1 MHHGILFDRRL
12 EQCIN
17 FQVLYL
23 IQLSCPELLY
33 FTTLLCNTPGETRIG
48 AYGCVPYL
56 VGIVCPPFE
65 ISVTQKHGEK
75 SDATRSVT

>member
-1 MHHGILFDRRL
+1 M
-12 EQCIN
+12 N

-23 IQLSCPELLY
+23 IHLSCPELLY
-33 FTTLLCNTPGETRIG
+33 FTTLLCNTRGEKRFG
-48 AYGCVPYL
+48 VYGCVLYL

-65 ISVTQKHGEK
+65 ISVAHKHGEK